1 MFIEIRTRGWLFYNG
16 NKIFG
21 TIFSLKIKNMKSKK
35 EVSDKNEIEKIADL
49 KKATTA
55 KNPVQKGYNEKN
67 PTQRE
72 GAFTS
77 DSKK

>member
-1 MFIEIRTRGWLFYNG
+1 
-16 NKIFG
+16 
-21 TIFSLKIKNMKSKK
+21 MKSKK